1 MDLYQT
7 FIILVLIACSIYTS
21 YTDAKYKKIKNIASL
36 GLIGFGILN
45 HVIYFLIGG
54 VEAEQHLVP
63 NLGMIFWGGLFGVML
78 YALGVW
84 SAGDAKLFWGFSVA
98 TPPMLF
104 RTIPISSTP
113 LPIIMLINI
122 FLVYL
127 LFILPS
133 ILLRTS
139 KEEKRTAFLENI
151 KSIQVFKNTLKRVFV
166 DFPFFL
172 LLLYGT
178 TILVSVF
185 FIPHGIYINGM
196 IRGIAIIVFL
206 VWFNRFI
213 MKKGLDIYKTL
224 IVLLICCVGLFFIPV
239 FRERCIVL
247 APIVFVVFF
256 LRSFFLDLGSKA
268 FVRETNLGD
277 LTEGVIP
284 AERITQTAT
293 PEGQIQYEKES
304 AIFPTRKK
312 GEVILDVS
320 SRGMSEGEIRE
331 IQALSKNSTFQDIA
345 DTIKIQQHCSLA
357 VFICLGGL
365 LTIFCKGILINYLL
379 YLWVSLLG

>member
-45 HVIYFLIGG
+45 HTIYFLIGG
-54 VEAEQHLVP
+54 VEAEQRLVP
-63 NLGMIFWGGLFGVML
+63 NLSIIFWGGLFGVML
-78 YALGVW
+78 YLLGIW

-98 TPPMLF
+98 APPMLF
-104 RTIPISSTP
+104 RAIPASSTP
-113 LPIIMLINI
+113 FPIVMLINI

-127 LFILPS
+127 LFVLPS

-139 KEEKRTAFLENI
+139 REEKRVAFLENI
-151 KSIQVFKNTLKRVFV
+151 KNMEAFKNTLKRVFV

-172 LLLYGT
+172 LVLYSSTG
-178 TILVSVF
+178 LVSHF
-185 FIPHGIYINGM
+185 LMPRGIFINEFLQ
-196 IRGIAIIVFL
+196 GIAIIVFL

-213 MKKGLDIYKTL
+213 TKKGLDIYKTL
-224 IVLLICCVGLFFIPV
+224 IVLLICCVGLFLIPV
-239 FRERCIVL
+239 FRERCMVL

-268 FVRETNLGD
+268 FVEETNWGD

-284 AERITQTAT
+284 AERITQTAN
-293 PEGQIQYEKES
+293 PDGQIQYEKES

-312 GEVILDVS
+312 HNVILDVS
-320 SRGMSEGEIRE
+320 SKGMSENEIRE
-331 IQALSKNSTFQDIA
+331 IQALSKNSAFQDIA

-365 LTIFCKGILINYLL
+365 LTILCKEILINYLL
-379 YLWVSLLG
+379 YLWGSLLG

>member
-45 HVIYFLIGG
+45 HIIYFLIGG

-63 NLGMIFWGGLFGVML
+63 NLSIIFWGGLFGIML
-78 YALGVW
+78 YFLGVW

-98 TPPMLF
+98 APPMLF
-104 RTIPISSTP
+104 RSIPASGIP

-133 ILLRTS
+133 ILLKTS
-139 KEEKRTAFLENI
+139 REEKRVAFLENI
-151 KSIQVFKNTLKRVFV
+151 KSMEVFKNTLKRVFV

-172 LLLYGT
+172 LILYSSTG
-178 TILVSVF
+178 LVSHF
-185 FIPHGIYINGM
+185 LTPRGMYINGFVQ
-196 IRGIAIIVFL
+196 GIAIIVFL
-206 VWFNRFI
+206 VWLNGFI
-213 MKKGLDIYKTL
+213 TKKGLDIYKNL

-247 APIVFVVFF
+247 GPIVFVVFF
-256 LRSFFLDLGSKA
+256 LRSFISDLGAKV
-268 FVRETNLGD
+268 FVKETNLRS
-277 LTEGVIP
+277 LTKGVIP

-293 PEGQIQYEKES
+293 PDGQIQYEKES
-304 AIFPTRKK
+304 AIFPRRKK
-312 GEVILDVS
+312 HNVILDVS
-320 SRGMSEGEIRE
+320 SRGMSENEIRE

-365 LTIFCKGILINYLL
+365 LTILCKEILINYLL
-379 YLWVSLLG
+379 YLWGSLLG

>member
-45 HVIYFLIGG
+45 HVIYLLIGG

-63 NLGMIFWGGLFGVML
+63 NLSIIFWGGLFGVML
-78 YALGVW
+78 YVLGVW

-98 TPPMLF
+98 APPMLF
-104 RTIPISSTP
+104 RTIPAVTTP

-127 LFILPS
+127 LFVLPS
-133 ILLRTS
+133 ILLKTS
-139 KEEKRTAFLENI
+139 REEKRVAFRENI
-151 KSIQVFKNTLKRVFV
+151 KNMKVFKDTLKRVFV

-178 TILVSVF
+178 TGLMNLF
-185 FIPHGIYINGM
+185 LTPHGIYINGFV
-196 IRGIAIIVFL
+196 RGVGIIVFL
-206 VWFNRFI
+206 IWLNRFI
-213 MKKGLDIYKTL
+213 TKMKLVVYKNL

-239 FRERCIVL
+239 FRERCIAF

-256 LRSFFLDLGSKA
+256 LRSFISDLGAKA
-268 FVRETNLGD
+268 FVKETNLSD

-284 AERITQTAT
+284 AERITQIAT
-293 PEGQIQYEKES
+293 PDGQIHYEKES
-304 AIFPTRKK
+304 AIFPRRNKHD
-312 GEVILDVS
+312 VILDVS
-320 SRGMSEGEIRE
+320 SRGMVKNEIRE
-331 IQALSKNSTFQDIA
+331 IQALSRNSTFQDIA

-365 LTIFCKGILINYLL
+365 LTIFCKGSLINYIL
-379 YLWVSLLG
+379 YLWG

>member
-1 MDLYQT
+1 MGLYQT

-21 YTDAKYKKIKNIASL
+21 YTDVKHKKIKNIASL

-45 HVIYFLIGG
+45 HIIYFLIGG
-54 VEAEQHLVP
+54 IEAKGHLVP
-63 NLGMIFWGGLFGVML
+63 NLGTIFWGGLFGVML
-78 YALGVW
+78 YVLGVW

-104 RTIPISSTP
+104 RSVQVSSTP
-113 LPIIMLINI
+113 FPIVMLINI

-127 LFILPS
+127 LFVLPS
-133 ILLRTS
+133 ILLKTS
-139 KEEKRTAFLENI
+139 REDKRVAFLENI
-151 KSIQVFKNTLKRVFV
+151 KNMEVFKDTLKRIFV

-172 LLLYGT
+172 LLLYSTG
-178 TILVSVF
+178 LVSVF
-185 FIPHGIYINGM
+185 LIPHGININGM

-206 VWFNRFI
+206 VWLDRFTT
-213 MKKGLDIYKTL
+213 KRGLDIYKNL

-239 FRERCIVL
+239 VRERCLVL

-256 LRSFFLDLGSKA
+256 LRSFFLDLGGKV
-268 FVRETNLGD
+268 FIKETNLSG

-293 PEGQIQYEKES
+293 PNGQIQYEKES

-312 GEVILDVS
+312 HNVILDVS
-320 SRGMSEGEIRE
+320 SRGMSENEIRE

-357 VFICLGGL
+357 AFICLGGL
-365 LTIFCKGILINYLL
+365 LTIFCKGSLITYLF
-379 YLWVSLLG
+379 YLW

>member
-45 HVIYFLIGG
+45 HVIYLLIGG
-54 VEAEQHLVP
+54 LEAEQRLVP
-63 NLGMIFWGGLFGVML
+63 NLSIIFWGGLFGVML
-78 YALGVW
+78 YLLGVW

-98 TPPMLF
+98 APPMLF
-104 RTIPISSTP
+104 RSIPAATTP
-113 LPIIMLINI
+113 LPITMLINI

-127 LFILPS
+127 LLVLPA
-133 ILLRTS
+133 ILLKTS
-139 KEEKRTAFLENI
+139 REEKRVAFRENI
-151 KSIQVFKNTLKRVFV
+151 TNMEAFKNTLKRVFV

-172 LLLYGT
+172 LILYGST
-178 TILVSVF
+178 YLVSEFLTPRGVF
-185 FIPHGIYINGM
+185 INGFVQ
-196 IRGIAIIVFL
+196 GIAIIAFL
-206 VWFNRFI
+206 VWLNRFI
-213 MKKGLDIYKTL
+213 TKKGFDLYKNL
-224 IVLLICCVGLFFIPV
+224 IVLLICCVGLFFVPV

-256 LRSFFLDLGSKA
+256 LRSFISDLGSKV
-268 FVRETNLGD
+268 FVKETNLSG

-293 PEGQIQYEKES
+293 PDGQIQYEKES
-304 AIFPTRKK
+304 AIFPTREKHN
-312 GEVILDVS
+312 VILDVS
-320 SRGMSEGEIRE
+320 SRGMSEGEIKE

-365 LTIFCKGILINYLL
+365 LTIFCKGSLINYFL
-379 YLWVSLLG
+379 YLCGNLLG